1 MRRPGT
7 QGTGV
12 GRRAPRR
19 WALLSGLAAMSLLA
33 GCRQDMHNQPKFYP
47 QRGSDF
53 YADGRSV
60 RPQVANT
67 VGRSQLRQDA
77 YFYTG
82 FADGKEGEGMP
93 FPVTMTVLARGQ
105 ERYNVFC
112 TPCHS
117 RVGNGAGMI
126 VQRGYAQAGNF
137 HTARLEAAPLG
148 HFFNVISNG
157 YGAMPDY
164 SAQLTPE
171 ERWAVVAY
179 VRALQLSQ
187 KATQA
192 DIAAGAHTEPLD
204 AIAASEGFAAGFAYQ
219 WGLPPT
225 ATHGTPN
232 NQDYVIPLA
241 IDHNPATMGSGRGPA
256 TGNEQSTRLGAASQG
271 TAGGGTGQPAGA
283 GHAMTSPVGGSGAPM
298 PKP

>member
-1 MRRPGT
+1 MRRHVA
-7 QGTGV
+7 GV
-12 GRRAPRR
+12 MANKIKQ
-19 WALLSGLAAMSLLA
+19 AMSLGLMAAGAMALA

-60 RPQVANT
+60 RPQVENT
-67 VGRSQLRQDA
+67 VARSQLRRDS
-77 YFYTG
+77 YFFTG
-82 FADGKEGEGMP
+82 FDGGKEGDGLP
-93 FPVTMTVLARGQ
+93 FPVTAAVMQRGQ

-137 HTARLEAAPLG
+137 HTARLKAMPLG

-164 SAQLTPE
+164 SSQLTTE

-187 KATQA
+187 SATEA
-192 DIAAGAHTEPLD
+192 DVAQGGHVEPLD
-204 AIAASEGFAAGFAYQ
+204 SIAEQAGFAPGFAYD
-219 WGLPPT
+219 WGLPGTAVKGTPSGEDYNIPTSTMNGPNGGSAGASSAPVPSRQDSYAAGTGSSEGGTVGPQYPMPAQITAGANT
-225 ATHGTPN
+225 ATGK
-232 NQDYVIPLA
+232 Q
-241 IDHNPATMGSGRGPA
+241 
-256 TGNEQSTRLGAASQG
+256 
-271 TAGGGTGQPAGA
+271 
-283 GHAMTSPVGGSGAPM
+283 
-298 PKP
+298 